1 MGIRHLQSLPT
12 GDVAELRATTR
23 TVAVDAAPA
32 PEPVRLYH
40 LITLA
45 FLLHI
50 PLPDEDCACCDAP
63 WPCPQVR
70 LAYRLREGF

>member
-1 MGIRHLQSLPT
+1 MGIRHLQSLPI
-12 GDVAELRATTR
+12 GDVVPLRSTR
-23 TVAVDAAPA
+23 TVAVDATPP

-45 FLLHI
+45 FLVHA
-50 PLPDEDCACCDAP
+50 PLPDQSCSSCGAA